1 MVYRRRLDDEE
12 ELVDLSPLEGD
23 KEVKEGKN
31 DGTFWLQT
39 NY

>member
-1 MVYRRRLDDEE
+1 MDYRRRLDDEE

-23 KEVKEGKN
+23 KEVKEGKRWN
-31 DGTFWLQT
+31 ILTPK